1 MVWVTNGVGIGIPA
15 AGIGAV
21 RGTVEGAPVEGIP
34 KVGVVTGVVV
44 DVPPTVPTKMG
55 VGVTLAMGLVGA
67 V

>member
-1 MVWVTNGVGIGIPA
+1 MGIPTT
-15 AGIGAV
+15 GIGAV
-21 RGTVEGAPVEGIP
+21 RGMVDEGPVEGIP

-55 VGVTLAMGLVGA
+55 VGVAPAMGLVGA

>member
-1 MVWVTNGVGIGIPA
+1 MGIPA

-21 RGTVEGAPVEGIP
+21 RGTADGGPVEGVP

-44 DVPPTVPTKMG
+44 DVPPTVLTKMG
-55 VGVTLAMGLVGA
+55 VGVTPAMGLVGA